1 MSVLMNVNQLG
12 KKTNLG
18 GNAGL
23 PAVPIAIGI
32 SEGRM
37 SDAGCRILDTE
48 YQIADSRY
56 QIPISPCKF
65 LIPNSHFPNLWRIF

>member
-37 SDAGCRILDTE
+37 PDAGYRIPDT
-48 YQIADSRY
+48 RY
-56 QIPISPCKF
+56 PLALANSSFPIPISQTYGVSF
-65 LIPNSHFPNLWRIF
+65 DERTIH